1 MSQYFQRIR
10 ESVSTLVFGTNR
22 GAKRPAPDDDTDHH
36 DLTNPARKRRDI
48 PLIAYL
54 AYADGGT
61 EEIRRTFDGQPF
73 SNEADEIR
81 TNDPRRTTLHLGFD
95 FDFEEGISDD
105 AARLL
110 GRYITTNEHLTQLHI
125 HNGFGAIDT
134 LFEGLRGSRSLVK
147 LAMYPALSEKSLQTM
162 LPLLSWAR
170 TPKLKDLQIN
180 LGSAPLRPILRTLN
194 GRSIESLSLRGD
206 AIRNISE
213 IGSCN
218 LPNLNHLCFETSGM
232 TSVPSLHGF
241 LELRTLSL
249 SCNSIDR
256 DGLTRLNAYLAS
268 DSCQICSLTMADTG
282 MADEDI
288 SSLTQALKLNRS
300 ILGLYLSGND
310 CGEAGYRSILKMLLD
325 ISSIKATIESN
336 TRLHRIALPI
346 ESDYRDEYA
355 SDFSDSDASEY
366 YARDGYEE
374 IRKWIHSVLDWNFDQ
389 KSPRERIIETH
400 LNARNRRQLCEMQG
414 VDYSYDSLFAEIP
427 PCAMPE
433 LFATLGEDPGEMD
446 PLRALVA
453 TVASWT
459 SLVDRRLMV
468 ESTLERNRAQVER
481 NGALV
486 KQLND
491 TTKQLNGRN
500 EELEEKLKD
509 IESSNIDDRLSGS
522 KRPYGQLM

>member
-147 LAMYPALSEKSLQTM
+147 LAMNSALSEELVQAV

-170 TPKLKDLQIN
+170 TPKLKELRIN
-180 LGSAPLRPILRTLN
+180 LGSASLRPIIRTLH
-194 GRSIESLSLRGD
+194 GRSIECLSLRD
-206 AIRNISE
+206 CNIDDVSE

-218 LPNLNHLCFETSGM
+218 LPNLKRLDIEESGII
-232 TSVPSLHGF
+232 SVPSLHGF
-241 LELRTLSL
+241 
-249 SCNSIDR
+249 
-256 DGLTRLNAYLAS
+256 
-268 DSCQICSLTMADTG
+268 
-282 MADEDI
+282 
-288 SSLTQALKLNRS
+288 
-300 ILGLYLSGND
+300 
-310 CGEAGYRSILKMLLD
+310 
-325 ISSIKATIESN
+325 
-336 TRLHRIALPI
+336 
-346 ESDYRDEYA
+346 
-355 SDFSDSDASEY
+355 
-366 YARDGYEE
+366 
-374 IRKWIHSVLDWNFDQ
+374 
-389 KSPRERIIETH
+389 
-400 LNARNRRQLCEMQG
+400 
-414 VDYSYDSLFAEIP
+414 
-427 PCAMPE
+427 PE
-433 LFATLGEDPGEMD
+433 LKSLLLSYNKIDSEGFARHGCTPARRRANNTAYPCEGCVTSGHHACAFSPG
-446 PLRALVA
+446 
-453 TVASWT
+453 
-459 SLVDRRLMV
+459 
-468 ESTLERNRAQVER
+468 
-481 NGALV
+481 
-486 KQLND
+486 
-491 TTKQLNGRN
+491 
-500 EELEEKLKD
+500 
-509 IESSNIDDRLSGS
+509 
-522 KRPYGQLM
+522 

>member
-1 MSQYFQRIR
+1 M
-10 ESVSTLVFGTNR
+10 
-22 GAKRPAPDDDTDHH
+22 
-36 DLTNPARKRRDI
+36 
-48 PLIAYL
+48 IAYL

-170 TPKLKDLQIN
+170 T
-180 LGSAPLRPILRTLN
+180 
-194 GRSIESLSLRGD
+194 IESLSLRGD

-310 CGEAGYRSILKMLLD
+310 CG
-325 ISSIKATIESN
+325 
-336 TRLHRIALPI
+336 
-346 ESDYRDEYA
+346 
-355 SDFSDSDASEY
+355 
-366 YARDGYEE
+366 
-374 IRKWIHSVLDWNFDQ
+374 
-389 KSPRERIIETH
+389 
-400 LNARNRRQLCEMQG
+400 
-414 VDYSYDSLFAEIP
+414 
-427 PCAMPE
+427 
-433 LFATLGEDPGEMD
+433 
-446 PLRALVA
+446 
-453 TVASWT
+453 
-459 SLVDRRLMV
+459 
-468 ESTLERNRAQVER
+468 
-481 NGALV
+481 
-486 KQLND
+486 KQD
-491 TTKQLNGRN
+491 TGR
-500 EELEEKLKD
+500 
-509 IESSNIDDRLSGS
+509 
-522 KRPYGQLM
+522 Y